1 MYDPN
6 LVINNIV
13 FFYNCILKLL
23 KQKYLNTG
31 YVKLLMVKKTVSRDI
46 PLAELTLRKYEKPSE
61 DMDKRDIIKKLC
73 LSIGLL
79 QPGDSRDIIVDIF
92 HVLID
97 SNYALNSNQLQ
108 EEVIKFRKNRNLE
121 LYGIAQSNIRRQLRR
136 MRELFLVEKIKNTY
150 RISENES
157 LHNLFEEKI
166 KKYYLNSILLRVE
179 DYFKIINKK

>member
-1 MYDPN
+1 
-6 LVINNIV
+6 
-13 FFYNCILKLL
+13 
-23 KQKYLNTG
+23 
-31 YVKLLMVKKTVSRDI
+31 MVKKIVSKDI

-61 DMDKRDIIKKLC
+61 DLDKRDIVKKLC

-79 QPGDSRDIIVDIF
+79 QPGDSRDVVVDIF
-92 HVLID
+92 HVLTEAQTPLD
-97 SNYALNSNQLQ
+97 SNQLQ
-108 EEVIKFRKNRNLE
+108 ESVIQYRKKKNLE

-166 KKYYLNSILLRVE
+166 KKYYLASILTRVE
-179 DYFKIINKK
+179 DYFKIISKK